1 MANPVKPFGFKLVDE
16 RPLLP
21 QPEGIRDG
29 LRQQPD
35 LSEDLIESLAD
46 EFKRVHGGVLLP
58 AGARASRR

>member
-16 RPLLP
+16 RPLSP

-35 LSEDLIESLAD
+35 LPEDLIESLAD
-46 EFKRVHGGVLLP
+46 EFK
-58 AGARASRR
+58 